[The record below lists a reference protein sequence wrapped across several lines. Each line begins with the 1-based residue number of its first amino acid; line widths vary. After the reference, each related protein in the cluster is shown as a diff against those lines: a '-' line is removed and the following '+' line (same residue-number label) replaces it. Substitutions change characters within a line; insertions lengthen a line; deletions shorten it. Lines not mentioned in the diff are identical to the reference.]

1 MKRKLTQP
9 KWRPSED
16 WINNLILIA
25 WVLLVGGLIA
35 HNILT
40 HGL

>member
-1 MKRKLTQP
+1 MKLNTTKP
-9 KWRPSED
+9 KWKPSEE
-16 WINNLILIA
+16 WVNNLILIA